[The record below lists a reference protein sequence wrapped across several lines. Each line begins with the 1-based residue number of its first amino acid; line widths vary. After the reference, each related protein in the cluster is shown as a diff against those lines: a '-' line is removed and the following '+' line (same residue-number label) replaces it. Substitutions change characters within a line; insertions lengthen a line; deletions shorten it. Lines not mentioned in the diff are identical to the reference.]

1 MKQRL
6 LYVGILLVVVIIA
19 CSKKT
24 VATKD
29 SGVVSTASESGTSTT
44 FETTPSE
51 SLKGSGETVVA
62 DASLMAAG
70 KTVYETKCI
79 RCHAMKPLAAFT
91 EPRWDAILKLMAPKA
106 NLTQVET
113 QQVTAYVKANAKR

>member
-1 MKQRL
+1 MKRK
-6 LYVGILLVVVIIA
+6 LVYAVIILSLIIVA

-29 SGVVSTASESGTSTT
+29 ANVSTAAGSATSTT
-44 FETTPSE
+44 LETTPSE
-51 SLKGSGETVVA
+51 SLKGTAEVGLT
-62 DASLMAAG
+62 DANLLTAG

-91 EPRWDAILKLMAPKA
+91 EPRWDAILKIMAPKA

-113 QQVTAYVKANAKR
+113 QQVAAYVKTNAKR

>member
-1 MKQRL
+1 MKQKL
-6 LYVGILLVVVIIA
+6 LYVAIMLMLIIVA

-29 SGVVSTASESGTSTT
+29 ASVKAEPGLANSATS
-44 FETTPSE
+44 ETMPSE
-51 SLKGSGETVVA
+51 SVKGIAETVIA
-62 DASLMAAG
+62 DANLLAAG

-79 RCHAMKPLAAFT
+79 RCHAMKPLTGFT
-91 EPRWDAILKLMAPKA
+91 EPRWDAILKIMAPKA

-113 QQVTAYVKANAKR
+113 QQVAAYVRANAKR

>member
-24 VATKD
+24 VATKETGVD
-29 SGVVSTASESGTSTT
+29 NTLYGSGSGTT

-62 DASLMAAG
+62 DVSLMAAG

-91 EPRWDAILKLMAPKA
+91 EPRWDAILKLMTPKA

-113 QQVTAYVKANAKR
+113 QQVSAYVKANAKR

>member
-1 MKQRL
+1 MKQKL
-6 LYVGILLVVVIIA
+6 LYVAIMLMLIIVA

-29 SGVVSTASESGTSTT
+29 ASVKAEPGLANSATS
-44 FETTPSE
+44 ETMPSE
-51 SLKGSGETVVA
+51 SVKGIAETVIA
-62 DASLMAAG
+62 DANLVAAG

-79 RCHAMKPLAAFT
+79 RCHAMKPLTGFT
-91 EPRWDAILKLMAPKA
+91 EPRWDAILKIMAPKA

-113 QQVTAYVKANAKR
+113 QQVAAYVRANAKR

>member
-1 MKQRL
+1 MKRKL
-6 LYVGILLVVVIIA
+6 LYAVIMLMLIIVA

-29 SGVVSTASESGTSTT
+29 ASVNAEPGLANSATS
-44 FETTPSE
+44 ETTPSE
-51 SLKGSGETVVA
+51 SEKGTAETVIV
-62 DASLMAAG
+62 DANLLAAG

-79 RCHAMKPLAAFT
+79 RCHAMKPLAGFT
-91 EPRWDAILKLMAPKA
+91 EPRWDAILKIMAPKA

-113 QQVTAYVKANAKR
+113 QQVAAYVRANAKR

>member
-1 MKQRL
+1 MKQKKIV
-6 LYVGILLVVVIIA
+6 VGIALALVFMA

-29 SGVVSTASESGTSTT
+29 VGSSGTGTT
-44 FETTPSE
+44 SETIPSE
-51 SLKGSGETVVA
+51 SLKGSGETAVA
-62 DASLMAAG
+62 DVNLMAAG
-70 KTVYETKCI
+70 KNVYETKCI

-91 EPRWDAILKLMAPKA
+91 DPRWEAILKIMVPKA

>member
-1 MKQRL
+1 ML
-6 LYVGILLVVVIIA
+6 AVVVVA

-29 SGVVSTASESGTSTT
+29 PVVVSTTPGLGNSTT

-51 SLKGSGETVVA
+51 SVKGSGETAIA

-91 EPRWDAILKLMAPKA
+91 EPRWDAILKIMVPKA
-106 NLTQVET
+106 NLNQIET
-113 QQVTAYVKANAKR
+113 QQVSAFVKANAKR

>member
-6 LYVGILLVVVIIA
+6 LYLGIVLAVVIVA

-24 VATKD
+24 VASKD
-29 SGVVSTASESGTSTT
+29 AAVVSATSGPGNSTT
-44 FETTPSE
+44 FETMPSE
-51 SLKGSGETVVA
+51 SVKGIGETAVT
-62 DASLMAAG
+62 DANLIAGG

-91 EPRWDAILKLMAPKA
+91 EPRWDAILKIMAPKA
-106 NLTQVET
+106 TLTQVET
-113 QQVTAYVKANAKR
+113 QQVAAYVKANAKR

>member
-1 MKQRL
+1 MKRKL
-6 LYVGILLVVVIIA
+6 LFAVIMLTLIIVE

-29 SGVVSTASESGTSTT
+29 ASVSTATGSPAMTTS
-44 FETTPSE
+44 ETTPSE
-51 SLKGSGETVVA
+51 SLKGSAEAVMV
-62 DASLMAAG
+62 DASLLIAG

-79 RCHAMKPLAAFT
+79 RCHAIKPLAAFT
-91 EPRWDAILKLMAPKA
+91 EPRWDAILKIMAPKA

-113 QQVTAYVKANAKR
+113 QQVAAYVKANAKGK

>member
-79 RCHAMKPLAAFT
+79 RCHAMKPLAVFT